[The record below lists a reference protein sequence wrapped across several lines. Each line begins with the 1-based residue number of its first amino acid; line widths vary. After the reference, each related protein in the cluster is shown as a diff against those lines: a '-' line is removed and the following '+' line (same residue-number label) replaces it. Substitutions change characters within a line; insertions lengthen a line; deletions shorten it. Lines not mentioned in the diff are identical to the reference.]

1 MDAELDGFAAD
12 EGCEFASSC
21 LGCHLSE
28 CAWEN
33 AAAAERARAA
43 LATLRAADAV
53 MERSAA
59 VSGRPE
65 TAAAA
70 AADLGVSVRQWRR
83 WRAAAALPGSWI
95 PPTAAEKRAA

>member
-1 MDAELDGFAAD
+1 MRAEPDGFAAD
-12 EGCEFASSC
+12 EGCEFSSSC

-43 LATLRAADAV
+43 LASMRAADAV
-53 MERSAA
+53 MERAGA
-59 VSGRPE
+59 VSGRPA

-83 WRAAAALPGSWI
+83 WRAAGALPGSWI
-95 PPTAAEKRAA
+95 PPAAERRAA